1 MLGLLIACQH
11 YILIRLH
18 HIYFNQNNNFLA
30 LISLQ
35 ILLKQKKPPSSW
47 KNSPVILPSF
57 PAETVFPATERN
69 FFHFHSHLILIGKPT
84 NVQVEVKF
92 SPSPRFTFRSFS
104 MKGKHFMQTFRR
116 NFELKFEIKRM
127 RKRVVLFL
135 RLRVSFLF
143 YEKCCLIHWPQAE
156 LAERSEAEAN
166 KSNLWV
172 TLGSNP
178 RPKKMI
184 QQKIHPLNQW

>member
-18 HIYFNQNNNFLA
+18 HIYCNQNNNFLA
-30 LISLQ
+30 LISIKSFLSKKTLH
-35 ILLKQKKPPSSW
+35 LLEK
-47 KNSPVILPSF
+47 SPVILPSF

-104 MKGKHFMQTFRR
+104 TKGKHFMQTFRR

-127 RKRVVLFL
+127 RKRFVLFL

-156 LAERSEAEAN
+156 LAERSVAEAN
-166 KSNLWV
+166 ESLF
-172 TLGSNP
+172 
-178 RPKKMI
+178 
-184 QQKIHPLNQW
+184 